1 MCGLVLVAAAAPPA
15 RAAGSLQL
23 IPDPIGL
30 GINFVA
36 MLLLIYPVNRWLL
49 QPLVAVLQERESRT
63 HGANQGAEA
72 LAAEA
77 AQARQIIADRTQ
89 EARAEAQASRAA
101 LLGEAD
107 QEERS
112 VIGSAREDAGRQVES
127 VRESLQAELRAAM
140 SDPAQVKTA
149 ASGFLP
155 LGTRPS
161 RVADTPRRM
170 AERRAVCVAH
180 HTIGHGV

>member
-1 MCGLVLVAAAAPPA
+1 MCGLVLVAAAAPLA

-63 HGANQGAEA
+63 HGANQRAEA

-112 VIGSAREDAGRQVES
+112 VIGSAREDAGRQVDS
-127 VRESLQAELRAAM
+127 VRESVQAELRAASESLR
-140 SDPAQVKTA
+140 SDAQALAREA
-149 ASGFLP
+149 ATHI
-155 LGTRPS
+155 LG
-161 RVADTPRRM
+161 
-170 AERRAVCVAH
+170 RAL
-180 HTIGHGV
+180 